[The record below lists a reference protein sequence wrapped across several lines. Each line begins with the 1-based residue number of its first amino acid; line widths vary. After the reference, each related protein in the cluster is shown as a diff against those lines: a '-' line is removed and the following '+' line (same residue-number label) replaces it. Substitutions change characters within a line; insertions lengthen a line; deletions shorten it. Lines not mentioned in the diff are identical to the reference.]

1 MEGRK
6 MNKSSLSTLAKAIS
20 SKRGLTQAEA
30 EHFITKMFEVAHEG
44 LQEDKQLKMRW
55 LGSFKVTAVKDR
67 ESVDVNTGE
76 RIVIEGRDKITFTP
90 DNILKEIVNKPFA
103 QFETVVVNDGV
114 DFSDIDEKF
123 AKEEA
128 EKLERENA
136 DETAED
142 ETDDTHSRAVS
153 QQSVGDTQLDEISQ
167 VPSEDVP
174 SEDVPSE
181 ETTVTAMA
189 DKSDE
194 ATDVPIFGDDLSAS
208 DPVKAENN
216 GLSDEVIV
224 ISDSV
229 THIPAEESQPK
240 EEITQEGTA
249 QNSGHVSEVESASKS
264 NPSSTPVVSKNMN
277 REPKLEP
284 THSSGELELDEEP
297 SVPNRH
303 FMIPKYVVVL
313 ASILF
318 LALIGG
324 IGWFAF
330 NYGKM
335 QAQHDQLV
343 SQLDGLKQKERMAS
357 VKPHPVDKTP
367 QEDSAQIALREKERQ
382 DSLRMSA
389 SSDAVKMA
397 EKAEL
402 QKNATDASS
411 EADNAKLKQDKKG
424 DSKEKTEPTSSSSS
438 SSKYNHDPRVRTGA
452 YHIVG
457 IAQTITVKSGETMT
471 SISKRYLGAGMECYV
486 EAVNGTTEAKAGQ
499 KLKIPKL
506 ELKRKNK

>member
-1 MEGRK
+1 MS
-6 MNKSSLSTLAKAIS
+6 KSSLSTLAKAIS

-30 EHFITKMFEVAHEG
+30 ERFITKMFEVAQEG
-44 LQEDKQLKMRW
+44 LQEDKLLKMRW

-76 RIVIEGRDKITFTP
+76 RIVIEGRDKISFTP
-90 DNILKEIVNKPFA
+90 DTILKEIVNKPFA
-103 QFETVVVNDGV
+103 QFETVVVNEGV

-128 EKLERENA
+128 EELEQVKAE
-136 DETAED
+136 ELEQVKAED
-142 ETDDTHSRAVS
+142 EETS
-153 QQSVGDTQLDEISQ
+153 L
-167 VPSEDVP
+167 
-174 SEDVPSE
+174 VPSE
-181 ETTVTAMA
+181 EVPSEESPVTVTE
-189 DKSDE
+189 DQSE
-194 ATDVPIFGDDLSAS
+194 GATDVPIFGGDTIEPSNPDNR
-208 DPVKAENN
+208 E
-216 GLSDEVIV
+216 LSDEVVV

-229 THIPAEESQPK
+229 THIPAQESYPHQDTLK
-240 EEITQEGTA
+240 
-249 QNSGHVSEVESASKS
+249 ESAVTKEMGLKEREGSKVSGPKDEVDS
-264 NPSSTPVVSKNMN
+264 NNVLPLETKPNDVAPKP
-277 REPKLEP
+277 EPI
-284 THSSGELELDEEP
+284 SSGEIELDDEP

-357 VKPHPVDKTP
+357 VKPQPVAKVP
-367 QEDSAQIALREKERQ
+367 LEDSAQIALREKERQ

-397 EKAEL
+397 EKAEQ
-402 QKNATDASS
+402 QKKEKAAETSAQSD
-411 EADNAKLKQDKKG
+411 DAKLKQGKKEN
-424 DSKEKTEPTSSSSS
+424 SKEGSEATGSVA
-438 SSKYNHDPRVRTGA
+438 SSKYNSDPRVRTGA

-457 IAQTITVKSGETMT
+457 IAQTITVKSGETMA

-486 EAVNGTTEAKAGQ
+486 EAVNGTKEAKVGQ

-506 ELKRKNK
+506 ELKKKNK